1 MKKLDV
7 PVRVDPGLL
16 TPETKCGYC
25 TNSKC
30 CTYVTQGIDA
40 PRSKH
45 DFEHL
50 LWQVSHEHV
59 KAYKDSDGWCLLFET
74 TCRHLLP
81 NGKCGIYEVRPQ
93 ICRESFQR
101 LLRVRRAGGRRLRS
115 LLRRLRIAAE
125 ILQKALPALGARL
138 MNGAHNDWLESVC
151 GIARAKQARASWRST
166 ARTSRSN
173 TSRTNRRSRSPI

>member
-1 MKKLDV
+1 MKKINV

-50 LWQVSHEHV
+50 LWQVSHERV
-59 KAYKDSDGWCLLFET
+59 RAYKDSDGWCLLFET

-81 NGKCGIYEVRPQ
+81 DGKCGIYEIRPQ
-93 ICRESFQR
+93 ICREYSNDYCEYDAPAEDGFE
-101 LLRVRRAGGRRLRS
+101 LYFDGYES
-115 LLRRLRIAAE
+115 LLKYCKKRFRRWER
-125 ILQKALPALGARL
+125 G
-138 MNGAHNDWLESVC
+138 
-151 GIARAKQARASWRST
+151 
-166 ARTSRSN
+166 
-173 TSRTNRRSRSPI
+173 